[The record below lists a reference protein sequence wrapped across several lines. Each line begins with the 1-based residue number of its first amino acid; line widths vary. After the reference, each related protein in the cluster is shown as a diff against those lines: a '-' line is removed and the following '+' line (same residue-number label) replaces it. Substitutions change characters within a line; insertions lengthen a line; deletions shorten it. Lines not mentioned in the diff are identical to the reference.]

1 MWMAD
6 PPYAASALCAKVTTN
21 MNHQQWN
28 AWVSPGIDY
37 VPVCPDLPPAR

>member
-1 MWMAD
+1 MAD
-6 PPYAASALCAKVTTN
+6 PPYAASALCAKATTN

>member
-1 MWMAD
+1 MAD
-6 PPYAASALCAKVTTN
+6 PPNAASALCAKLAT
-21 MNHQQWN
+21 MNHHQWN